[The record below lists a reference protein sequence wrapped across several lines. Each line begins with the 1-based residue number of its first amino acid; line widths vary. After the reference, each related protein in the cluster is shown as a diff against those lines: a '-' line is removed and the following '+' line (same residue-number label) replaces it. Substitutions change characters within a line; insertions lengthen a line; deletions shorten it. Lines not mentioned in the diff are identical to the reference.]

1 MKRVSLLTLVL
12 ALLVLVFLILLV
24 FLRYPFPLYPLMSYQ
39 DAFDVLT
46 PLALIPVYWLL
57 FKDAG
62 RAGPSRAEEM
72 AFLLLAVL
80 WVQGQGMHLS
90 ANSIDNLIEGL
101 ARNGV
106 IDIQA
111 TDIYRLTYFF
121 DEYLSHYL
129 WHVGMLGL
137 GALLIYREWRRPAIL
152 ATSWWAAIPAGI
164 VYGFCHV
171 CISLEGNTIA
181 LGLPFAA
188 LVVLFGLI
196 GERKKLGQRPVLAF
210 FFVAFLFASLAFAGW
225 GLYWRG
231 FPPPS
236 AVGLI

>member
-1 MKRVSLLTLVL
+1 MKRVSLLTLIL
-12 ALLVLVFLILLV
+12 ALLVLVFLVLLV
-24 FLRYPFPLYPLMSYQ
+24 FLRYPFPPYPLMSYQ
-39 DAFDVLT
+39 DAFDILT
-46 PLALIPVYWLL
+46 PLVLIPVYWLL
-57 FKDAG
+57 FRDATRG
-62 RAGPSRAEEM
+62 GSSRAEEM
-72 AFLLLAVL
+72 AFLLLAAL

-101 ARNGV
+101 ARNQV
-106 IDIQA
+106 VDIKP
-111 TDIYRLTYFF
+111 TDVYRLTYFF

-129 WHVGMLGL
+129 WHIGMLGL
-137 GALLIYREWRRPAIL
+137 AALLIYREWRQPAIL

-164 VYGFCHV
+164 IYGFTHV
-171 CISLEGNTIA
+171 CISLEGNTVA

-196 GERKKLGQRPVLAF
+196 SERKRLAQRPVLAF
-210 FFVAFLFASLAFAGW
+210 FFVACLFASLAFAGW

-236 AVGLI
+236 EVGLI